1 MEVFF
6 SFTVTIYVFLMTIGL
21 GKAAECYMSR
31 QLVKAN
37 FWLSLCCFC
46 FMGIMAL
53 TYIIDLFSD

>member
-1 MEVFF
+1 MEAFF
-6 SFTVTIYVFLMTIGL
+6 SFTVTLYIFLTIIGL

-46 FMGIMAL
+46 YMGIITL
-53 TYIIDLFSD
+53 TYLIDLFSD

>member
-6 SFTVTIYVFLMTIGL
+6 SFTVTLYIFLTVIGL

-46 FMGIMAL
+46 FMGIITL
-53 TYIIDLFSD
+53 VYIVDLFSD